1 MQNKSC
7 KKEKKEKEKFEVA
20 LLLPFFSSHIVHIEQ
35 PNTQLFQIT
44 NIIQKNEN
52 KRRPLVEHVCKW
64 QYLVK
69 ADRPRKVE
77 LDGNQ
82 S

>member
-1 MQNKSC
+1 M
-7 KKEKKEKEKFEVA
+7 KKEKEKFEVA

-35 PNTQLFQIT
+35 PNTQLFQIPKIT
-44 NIIQKNEN
+44 NIIQKHEN
-52 KRRPLVEHVCKW
+52 KKRPRIEHVCKW